1 MFKLNLKIAWRNL
14 VKNKRYVLI
23 NIFGLAIGLGGFIY
37 MVLIF
42 NHERSYDTWDQSLTQ
57 IYQVQEYSDYFPT
70 EENASWKNEVDRR
83 LSQVFLDGGENNNV
97 TMVERSST
105 EGISIEGEK
114 AFLQS
119 GMVCSDSLFF
129 KVMPYHFKY
138 GNAETAFKQPYSIVI
153 KENLALKYFGEQNP
167 IGKTIAIAGGP
178 WKGSEDFYTIS
189 GVVSE
194 LKTPSILDFEAV
206 YIDDGRSF
214 KFNGIL
220 GRGDVARIFV
230 KIPEVNDIKQYN
242 SALQIN
248 YLSFKEQL
256 LQQFKGSIAAQIAKN
271 QKPEI
276 KITPIS
282 DIYQNP
288 LQGESWPKKLKPVI
302 MLVVLLLLV
311 SIINFVNLSTA
322 NASSRAK
329 EIGVRKVN
337 GALKTQLVTQFLLEI
352 FIQCMFALVVA
363 LIFLEIT
370 IPTLNGYFNLSVYL
384 IDSASQFKLLGQLF
398 LIILL
403 VTLLAGIY
411 PALYLSSFKPQ
422 EILKGNFSLSLKGVF
437 IRKTLLAVQFAVT
450 IGFII
455 GIILINKQIN
465 FLRERD
471 NGFVAS
477 SLINVR
483 ANLLEY
489 TGKGFYQRLKA
500 VDGVENVAYTSGVI
514 GDNMPSSQKFLLDSK
529 QSELKTVGLSFEG
542 LNALGA
548 KLVSGRLFSNHVVED
563 SVRNVILNE
572 SAVKLLSN
580 DVVGKQIRTKDSISL
595 NIIGVIKDIQVAG
608 FEEAVEPSIYVIQS
622 ASMSNKVSSYHKQTT
637 LIRYNPLKVKNVIA
651 ELNTIFSELN
661 SFYPLKYSL
670 VEDDFAQTLIMHER
684 FEKLVSLFSILSLG
698 LSVLGLFSITA
709 FLIKGRTKEIA
720 IRKILGAERGNLL
733 LMFNKTYIK
742 IVLISNVVA
751 FPLAFI
757 LVKEWISTFAFQ
769 IDISIW
775 PFVIAFV
782 ISMLI
787 TIITVSLQARRAIHT
802 NPVKAL
808 KYE

>member
-14 VKNKRYVLI
+14 LKNKGYVLI
-23 NIFGLAIGLGGFIY
+23 NIFGLALGLAGFIY

-42 NHERSYDTWDQSLTQ
+42 NHERSYDTWDKSLTQ
-57 IYQVQEYSDYFPT
+57 IYQVQEYSNYIPI

-83 LSQVFLDGGENNNV
+83 LSRVFLDGGENRNV
-97 TMVERSST
+97 TMVEKPST
-105 EGISIEGEK
+105 KGISIKDHE

-119 GMVCSDSLFF
+119 GMVRSDSLFF
-129 KVMPYHFKY
+129 KIMPYHFKY
-138 GNAETAFKQPYSIVI
+138 GNSETAFKRPYSIVI

-214 KFNGIL
+214 TFNGIL
-220 GRGDVARIFV
+220 GRGDAARIFV
-230 KIPEVNDIKQYN
+230 KIPEVKDIKQYN
-242 SALQIN
+242 RALQIN
-248 YLSFKEQL
+248 YLPFKEQL
-256 LQQFKGSIAAQIAKN
+256 LQQFKGSIEEQVAKN

-282 DIYQNP
+282 NIYQNP
-288 LQGESWPKKLKPVI
+288 LQGESWLKKLQPVI
-302 MLVVLLLLV
+302 ILVILLLLV
-311 SIINFVNLSTA
+311 AIINFVNLSTA

-329 EIGVRKVN
+329 EIGVKKVN
-337 GALKTQLVTQFLLEI
+337 GALKTQLIMQFLLEI
-352 FIQCMFALVVA
+352 FIQCMFALIVA
-363 LIFLEIT
+363 LILLEIT
-370 IPTLNGYFNLSVYL
+370 IPTLNGYFNLNLNL
-384 IDSASQFKLLGQLF
+384 INNDSQLRLLGQLF
-398 LIILL
+398 LIIML
-403 VTLLAGIY
+403 VTLLAGVY

-422 EILKGNFSLSLKGVF
+422 EILKGNFSLSLKGVV
-437 IRKTLLAVQFAVT
+437 IRKTLLAVQFVVT

-465 FLRERD
+465 FLKERD

-477 SLINVR
+477 HLINVR

-514 GDNMPSSQKFLLDSK
+514 GDNMPSSQKFVLDRK
-529 QSELKTVGLSFEG
+529 QVELKTIGLSFEA
-542 LNALGA
+542 LDALGA
-548 KLVSGRLFSNHVVED
+548 KMVSGRLFSSHVIED
-563 SVRNVILNE
+563 SVKNVIVNE

-580 DVVGKQIRTKDSISL
+580 DVVGKQMRTRDSISL

-608 FEEAVEPSIYVIQS
+608 FENAVEPSIYVIQS
-622 ASMSNKVSSYHKQTT
+622 RTMSEKISSYHKQTT

-720 IRKILGAERGNLL
+720 IRKILGAEQASLL
-733 LMFNKTYIK
+733 VMFNKTYLK
-742 IVLISNVVA
+742 IVLISNIIA

-757 LVKEWISTFAFQ
+757 LIKKWVSTFAFQ
-769 IDISIW
+769 LDISVW
-775 PFVIAFV
+775 PFVIAFI
-782 ISMLI
+782 ISIGI
-787 TIITVSLQARRAIHT
+787 TIVIVSLQSIKLLNA

>member
-14 VKNKRYVLI
+14 IKNKGYVFI
-23 NIFGLAIGLGGFIY
+23 NIFGLALGLGGFIY

-42 NHERSYDTWDQSLTQ
+42 NHEKSYDTWDTSLTQ
-57 IYQVQEYSDYFPT
+57 IYQVQEYTDYVPI

-83 LSQVFLDGGENNNV
+83 LSRIFLDGAENKNV

-105 EGISIEGEK
+105 EGISFEGQK

-119 GMVCSDSLFF
+119 GMVRSDSLFF

-138 GNAETAFKQPYSIVI
+138 GNSETAFKQPYSIVI

-167 IGKTIAIAGGP
+167 IGKTIVIAGGP
-178 WKGSEDFYTIS
+178 WRGSEDFYTVS
-189 GVVSE
+189 GVVSA

-206 YIDDGRSF
+206 YTDDGRSF
-214 KFNGIL
+214 TFNGIL
-220 GRGDVARIFV
+220 GRGDAVRIFV
-230 KIPEVNDIKQYN
+230 KILEVKDIEQYN
-242 SALQIN
+242 RTLQIN
-248 YLSFKEQL
+248 YLPFKEQL
-256 LQQFKGSIAAQIAKN
+256 LQQFKGSIAEKIAKN

-282 DIYQNP
+282 AIYQNP
-288 LQGESWPKKLKPVI
+288 LQGESWLKKLQPVI
-302 MLVVLLLLV
+302 ILVTLLLLV

-337 GALKTQLVTQFLLEI
+337 GALKAQLITQFLLEI
-352 FIQCMFALVVA
+352 FIQCMFALIVA
-363 LIFLEIT
+363 LILLEIT
-370 IPTLNGYFNLSVYL
+370 IPTLNGYFNLELYL
-384 IDSASQFKLLGQLF
+384 IDSVSQFKLLGQLF
-398 LIILL
+398 LIIVL
-403 VTLLAGIY
+403 VTLLAGVY

-422 EILKGNFSLSLKGVF
+422 EILKGNFSLSLKGVA
-437 IRKTLLAVQFAVT
+437 IRKILLAVQFVVT

-455 GIILINKQIN
+455 GVILINKQIN
-465 FLRERD
+465 FLKERE

-489 TGKGFYQRLKA
+489 TGKGFYERLKA
-500 VDGVENVAYTSGVI
+500 VDGVEHVAYTSGVI
-514 GDNMPSSQKFLLDSK
+514 GDNMPSSQVFVLDRK
-529 QSELKTVGLSFEG
+529 QVELKTIGLSFEG
-542 LNALGA
+542 LAALGA
-548 KLVSGRLFSNHVVED
+548 KPVSGRMFSSNVIDD
-563 SVRNVILNE
+563 SVSNVIVNE
-572 SAVKLLSN
+572 TAVKLLSK
-580 DVVGKQIRTKDSISL
+580 DVVGKQMRTRDSISL
-595 NIIGVIKDIQVAG
+595 NVIGVIKDIQVAG

-622 ASMSNKVSSYHKQTT
+622 ETMSKKVGSYHKQTT
-637 LIRYNPLKVKNVIA
+637 LIRYNPLKVKNVIV

-661 SFYPLKYSL
+661 SFYPLRYSL

-684 FEKLVSLFSILSLG
+684 FEKLVSVFSILSLG

-720 IRKILGAERGNLL
+720 IRKILGAEQASLL
-733 LMFNKTYIK
+733 MMFNKSYLK
-742 IVLISNVVA
+742 IVLISNIIA

-757 LVKEWISTFAFQ
+757 LVKEWVSTFAFQ
-769 IDISIW
+769 IEISVW
-775 PFVIAFV
+775 PFVIAFI
-782 ISMLI
+782 ISIGI
-787 TIITVSLQARRAIHT
+787 TIVTVSIQSIKSLRA
-802 NPVKAL
+802 NPINAL